1 MERVGFA
8 VADVVISTNGSLRDI
23 AIQRGGMR
31 PEDVF
36 VVRNGPDDD
45 QFTRVAPDPALKR
58 GKPHLL
64 AYAGLMARRT
74 GSRTRCGH
82 LPPWPPGAGTG
93 TRSSWVTVRSSRTC
107 DSSRRASASSTSSS
121 FQAGSLESRCG
132 VWCPPPLCASRQTQ
146 DARERRLDAD
156 QDP

>member
-64 AYAGLMARRT
+64 AYAGLMGPQDGIEDALRALAALAARRRDWHAILM
-74 GSRTRCGH
+74 GDGEVLQDMRQLAESLG
-82 LPPWPPGAGTG
+82 LVDVVEFPG
-93 TRSSWVTVRSSRTC
+93 WVPREQMRRVVSTATVC
-107 DSSRRASASSTSSS
+107 IA
-121 FQAGSLESRCG
+121 
-132 VWCPPPLCASRQTQ
+132 P
-146 DARERRLDAD
+146 
-156 QDP
+156 DPGRP